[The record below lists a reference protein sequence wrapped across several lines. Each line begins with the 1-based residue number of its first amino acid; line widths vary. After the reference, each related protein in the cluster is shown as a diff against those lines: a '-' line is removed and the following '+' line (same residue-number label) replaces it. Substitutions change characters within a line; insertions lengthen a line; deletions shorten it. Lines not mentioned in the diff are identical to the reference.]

1 MTSRRAPL
9 AAAGALFL
17 SVLAGAAVPAETS
30 LRSWLVVGLVSG
42 FGALLGSRR
51 PDDAA
56 VALAFLA
63 PLFPGLSRLLGGEMP
78 LLFLFAAPALGAAF
92 VVRSLRGEA
101 SPLPRPL
108 VTWYLAFLAVAAAS
122 AVSSIVRGETLW
134 RLLHDRV
141 VPHYVNALWGT
152 SAERSRD
159 AVLLFLGDVLLLA
172 ALDAFAR
179 LASDAVKRARLLA
192 AAATGGAL
200 ALASV
205 PLERFLPPRDW
216 NAYWRDLGRLTGSFT
231 DPNAAGVGA
240 ALLVPIALAVLLGE
254 RASTGSRIAAGLGL
268 GLVVPV
274 LEWSGSR
281 SGFLLLGVAAAVA
294 VAGLVRARV
303 VTPRAVGVGLAA
315 ALFLAAAAWP
325 FLPKGESAAAGGLAS
340 RLAASVRSGSLA
352 GMLTQRTVFWRGAFD
367 VIAEEP
373 LSGCGLGGFVYEFPV
388 RFGAKH
394 EPVAFTDNPTNALL
408 DVAAECGVP
417 ALLLAL
423 AAVLPLLARAWE
435 TALARDGIPHGARA
449 AGAALLGL
457 AVASMTGG
465 HFRFPEVIV
474 LASLVAALLLA
485 TGVPEERPDP
495 DLAAPKRAGAVLAAA
510 GILASI
516 LAAVP
521 SRNADAAFRAEPW
534 IGLYRPE
541 LRKKMAPHRW
551 MGPVALRRVRPGE
564 SSLALRLANGRLDD
578 LPVTFSVDVDGAARP
593 GAVIPKDGE
602 VSLSLTD
609 LRPGQVVRIAAQPT
623 FVPGEGLVGRDD
635 RTLSLMVMIPYG
647 SRFP

>member
-1 MTSRRAPL
+1 MTTQRTPL
-9 AAAGALFL
+9 AAAGALVL
-17 SVLAGAAVPAETS
+17 SILAGTVVPAGTS
-30 LRSWLVVGLVSG
+30 LRTWLVVCVVAV
-42 FGALLGSRR
+42 FGAILGSRR

-63 PLFPGLSRLLGGEMP
+63 PLFPGLSRLLGSQVP
-78 LLFLFAAPALGAAF
+78 LLFLFAAPALGAAL
-92 VVRSLRGEA
+92 VVRSLQGET

-108 VTWYLAFLAVAAAS
+108 VKWSLAFLAVAAAS

-134 RLLHDRV
+134 RLLHGRV

-179 LASDAVKRARLLA
+179 LASDAEKRTRLLA
-192 AAATGGAL
+192 AAAAGGAL

-205 PLERFLPPRDW
+205 PLERFFPPREW
-216 NAYWRDLGRLTGSFT
+216 NAYWRDLGRLSGSFT
-231 DPNAAGVGA
+231 DPNAVGVGA
-240 ALLVPIALAVLLGE
+240 ALLVPIALAALLGK

-268 GLVVPV
+268 VLVVPV

-281 SGFLLLGVAAAVA
+281 SGLLLLGTSAAVA

-303 VTPRAVGVGLAA
+303 VTLRAVGVGLAA
-315 ALFLAAAAWP
+315 ALLLAAAAWP
-325 FLPKGESAAAGGLAS
+325 FLPKRGSVAAGGLAS

-352 GMLTQRTVFWRGAFD
+352 GTLTQRTVFWRGAFD
-367 VIAEEP
+367 IIAEEP

-423 AAVLPLLARAWE
+423 AAVIPLLARAWD
-435 TALARDGIPHGARA
+435 TALVRDGIPHGARA
-449 AGAALLGL
+449 AGATLLGL
-457 AVASMTGG
+457 AVASLTGG
-465 HFRFPEVIV
+465 HFRFPEIVV
-474 LASLVAALLLA
+474 LASLVAALLLS
-485 TGVPEERPDP
+485 TGVPEGKPDP
-495 DLAAPKRAGAVLAAA
+495 DLAAPRRAGAILAAA

-516 LAAVP
+516 LAVYP
-521 SRNADAAFRAEPW
+521 SRNADAAFRTEPW

-564 SSLALRLANGRLDD
+564 TALTLRLGNGRLDD
-578 LPVTFSVDVDGAARP
+578 LPVTLTVEIDGAMRP
-593 GAVIPKDGE
+593 GAVLPKGGE
-602 VSLSLTD
+602 VAVSLTD
-609 LRPGQVVRIAAQPT
+609 LRPGQIIRMAAQPT
-623 FVPGEGLVGRDD
+623 FVPGEGLLGRDD